1 MTESVNQILDS
12 VVEDLGGVRRDGQ
25 VQMVELVMDA
35 LKESGHLLVQAGTG
49 TGKSI
54 GYLVPAMSWSV
65 DTGDR
70 VIISTATLALQ
81 RQIVRQD
88 APRVARAVTA
98 ISGKT
103 PRVALLKGWNN
114 YVCLRKAAGGYPEE
128 DALMSRAAGEYG
140 ATATGEEVTRLRE
153 WSMSTDT
160 GDRDDLV
167 PGVSERAWRQVSLS
181 KPECIGN
188 KCPLRDSC
196 FPLLARASAEDA
208 DIVVTNHSM
217 LGIESART
225 PVLPEAGA
233 FIVDEAHDLVD
244 RVTSQLTS
252 SLSAPEVAGLAR
264 LLRREK
270 ILATGL
276 ESAGE
281 AIGTALDKLDDGRI
295 TTMPDA
301 LSDALLTLLGELQQ
315 ANADVAD
322 LPGKNEADAA
332 AKSVARGRVQG
343 LAEVVE
349 RLLSDA
355 RMSGKLV
362 TWVQRDFDDKPSLHV
377 APLDVSNS
385 LADELFEGKPAVLT
399 SATLAL
405 GGSFEHV
412 ASDVGFTYPS
422 QGPWDGV
429 DVGSPFDHAK
439 QGILYVAD
447 KLPTPGRDG
456 YGEEQLQEIVEL
468 IQASGGGAL
477 GLFTSR
483 RGAERAAEYV
493 RERVETPVLV
503 QGEDQLPTLVGEFA
517 GNDEASLFGTI
528 SLWQGVDVPGR
539 TCRLVIIDRIPFPR
553 PDEPLSQARTQAVG
567 AAGGNGFMQ
576 VAASH
581 AALLLAQ
588 GAGRLVRRHD
598 DRGVVAVLD
607 PRLRKARYAGFLL
620 SSLPP
625 MWRTTDGGLVRD
637 ALRRLRD
644 A

>member
-70 VIISTATLALQ
+70 VIVSTATLALQ

-252 SLSAPEVAGLAR
+252 SISAPEVAGLAR

-281 AIGTALDKLDDGRI
+281 AIGTALDELDDGRI

-301 LSDALLTLLGELQQ
+301 LSDALLALLGELQQ

-412 ASDVGFTYPS
+412 ASDVGFAYPS

-468 IQASGGGAL
+468 IHASGGGAL

-503 QGEDQLPTLVGEFA
+503 QGEDQLPTLVREFA

-625 MWRTTDGGLVRD
+625 MWSTTDTEVVCD

>member
-70 VIISTATLALQ
+70 VIISTATLPLQ

-362 TWVQRDFDDKPSLHV
+362 TWVQRDFDDRPSLHV

-581 AALLLAQ
+581 AALLMAQ

>member
-103 PRVALLKGWNN
+103 PRVALVKGWNN

-362 TWVQRDFDDKPSLHV
+362 TWVQRDFDDRPSLHV

-581 AALLLAQ
+581 AALLMAQ

>member
-208 DIVVTNHSM
+208 DIVVTNHAM

-252 SLSAPEVAGLAR
+252 SISAPEVAGLAR

-468 IQASGGGAL
+468 IHASGGGAL

-503 QGEDQLPTLVGEFA
+503 QGEDQLPTLVREFA

>member
-1 MTESVNQILDS
+1 
-12 VVEDLGGVRRDGQ
+12 
-25 VQMVELVMDA
+25 
-35 LKESGHLLVQAGTG
+35 
-49 TGKSI
+49 
-54 GYLVPAMSWSV
+54 
-65 DTGDR
+65 
-70 VIISTATLALQ
+70 
-81 RQIVRQD
+81 
-88 APRVARAVTA
+88 
-98 ISGKT
+98 
-103 PRVALLKGWNN
+103 
-114 YVCLRKAAGGYPEE
+114 
-128 DALMSRAAGEYG
+128 
-140 ATATGEEVTRLRE
+140 
-153 WSMSTDT
+153 
-160 GDRDDLV
+160 
-167 PGVSERAWRQVSLS
+167 
-181 KPECIGN
+181 
-188 KCPLRDSC
+188 
-196 FPLLARASAEDA
+196 
-208 DIVVTNHSM
+208 
-217 LGIESART
+217 
-225 PVLPEAGA
+225 
-233 FIVDEAHDLVD
+233 
-244 RVTSQLTS
+244 
-252 SLSAPEVAGLAR
+252 
-264 LLRREK
+264 
-270 ILATGL
+270 
-276 ESAGE
+276 
-281 AIGTALDKLDDGRI
+281 
-295 TTMPDA
+295 
-301 LSDALLTLLGELQQ
+301 
-315 ANADVAD
+315 
-322 LPGKNEADAA
+322 
-332 AKSVARGRVQG
+332 
-343 LAEVVE
+343 
-349 RLLSDA
+349 
-355 RMSGKLV
+355 MSGKLV
-362 TWVQRDFDDKPSLHV
+362 TWVQRDFDDRPSLHV

-503 QGEDQLPTLVGEFA
+503 QGEDQLPTLVREFA

>member
-70 VIISTATLALQ
+70 VIVSTATLALQ

-252 SLSAPEVAGLAR
+252 SISAPEVAGLAR

-281 AIGTALDKLDDGRI
+281 AIGTALDGLDDGRI

-301 LSDALLTLLGELQQ
+301 LSDALLALLGELQQ

-412 ASDVGFTYPS
+412 ASDVGFAYPS

-468 IQASGGGAL
+468 IHASGGGAL

-503 QGEDQLPTLVGEFA
+503 QGEDQLPTLVREFA

-625 MWRTTDGGLVRD
+625 MWRTTDTEVVCD

>member
-140 ATATGEEVTRLRE
+140 ATATGEEVTRLRD

-362 TWVQRDFDDKPSLHV
+362 TWVQRDFDDRPSLHV

-581 AALLLAQ
+581 AALLMAQ

>member
-252 SLSAPEVAGLAR
+252 SISAPEVAGLAR

-281 AIGTALDKLDDGRI
+281 AIGTALDELDDGRI

-362 TWVQRDFDDKPSLHV
+362 TWVQRDFDDRPSLHV

-412 ASDVGFTYPS
+412 ASDVGFAYPS

-468 IQASGGGAL
+468 IHASGGGAL

-503 QGEDQLPTLVGEFA
+503 QGEDQLPTLVREFA

-625 MWRTTDGGLVRD
+625 MWRTTDTEVVCD

>member
-362 TWVQRDFDDKPSLHV
+362 TWVQRDFDDRPSLHV

-405 GGSFEHV
+405 GGSYEHV

-581 AALLLAQ
+581 AALLMAQ

>member
-362 TWVQRDFDDKPSLHV
+362 TWVQRDFDDRPSLHV

>member
-70 VIISTATLALQ
+70 VIVSTATLALQ

-252 SLSAPEVAGLAR
+252 SISAPEVAGLAR

-281 AIGTALDKLDDGRI
+281 AIGTALDELDDGRI

-301 LSDALLTLLGELQQ
+301 LSDALLALLGELQQ

-412 ASDVGFTYPS
+412 ASDVGFAYPS

-468 IQASGGGAL
+468 IHASGGGAL

-503 QGEDQLPTLVGEFA
+503 QGEDQLPTLVREFA

-625 MWRTTDGGLVRD
+625 MWRTTDTEVVCD

>member
-252 SLSAPEVAGLAR
+252 SISAPEVAGLAR

-412 ASDVGFTYPS
+412 ASDVGFAYPS

-503 QGEDQLPTLVGEFA
+503 QGEDQLPTLVREFA

-625 MWRTTDGGLVRD
+625 MWRTTDTEVVCD

>member
-362 TWVQRDFDDKPSLHV
+362 TWVQRDFDDRPSLHV

-539 TCRLVIIDRIPFPR
+539 TCRLVIVDRIPFPR

-581 AALLLAQ
+581 AALLMAQ

>member
-70 VIISTATLALQ
+70 VIVSTATLALQ

-301 LSDALLTLLGELQQ
+301 LSDALLALLGELQQ

-362 TWVQRDFDDKPSLHV
+362 TWVQRDFDDRPSLHV

-412 ASDVGFTYPS
+412 ASDVGFAYPS

-468 IQASGGGAL
+468 IHASGGGAL

-503 QGEDQLPTLVGEFA
+503 QGEDQLPTLVREFA

-625 MWRTTDGGLVRD
+625 MWRTTDTEVVCD

>member
-252 SLSAPEVAGLAR
+252 SISAPEVAGLAR

-362 TWVQRDFDDKPSLHV
+362 TWVQRDFDDRPSLHV

-581 AALLLAQ
+581 AALLMAQ

>member
-362 TWVQRDFDDKPSLHV
+362 TWVQRDFDDRPSLHV

-539 TCRLVIIDRIPFPR
+539 TCRLVIVDRIPFPR

>member
-70 VIISTATLALQ
+70 VIVSTATLALQ

-301 LSDALLTLLGELQQ
+301 LSDALLALLGELQQ

-412 ASDVGFTYPS
+412 ASDVGFAYPS

-468 IQASGGGAL
+468 IHASGGGAL

-503 QGEDQLPTLVGEFA
+503 QGEDQLPTLVREFA

>member
-70 VIISTATLALQ
+70 VIVSTATLALQ

-362 TWVQRDFDDKPSLHV
+362 TWVQRDFDDRPSLHV

-539 TCRLVIIDRIPFPR
+539 TCRLVIVDRIPFPR

-581 AALLLAQ
+581 AALLMAQ

>member
-70 VIISTATLALQ
+70 VIISTATLPLQ

-252 SLSAPEVAGLAR
+252 SISAPEVAGLAR

-281 AIGTALDKLDDGRI
+281 AIGTALDELDDGRI

-301 LSDALLTLLGELQQ
+301 LSDALLALLGELQQ

-412 ASDVGFTYPS
+412 ASDVGFAYPS

-468 IQASGGGAL
+468 IHASGGGAL

-503 QGEDQLPTLVGEFA
+503 QGEDQLPTLVREFA

-625 MWRTTDGGLVRD
+625 MWRTTDTEVVCD

>member
-70 VIISTATLALQ
+70 VIVSTATLALQ

-281 AIGTALDKLDDGRI
+281 AIGTALDELDDGRI

-362 TWVQRDFDDKPSLHV
+362 TWVQRDFDDRPSLHV

-412 ASDVGFTYPS
+412 ASDVGFAYPS

-468 IQASGGGAL
+468 IHASGGGAL

-503 QGEDQLPTLVGEFA
+503 QGEDQLPTLVREFA

>member
-362 TWVQRDFDDKPSLHV
+362 TWVQRDFDDRPSLHV

-581 AALLLAQ
+581 AALLMAQ

>member
-114 YVCLRKAAGGYPEE
+114 YVCLRKAAGSYPEE

-281 AIGTALDKLDDGRI
+281 AIGTALDELDDGRI

-362 TWVQRDFDDKPSLHV
+362 TWVQRDFDDRPSLHV

-581 AALLLAQ
+581 AALLMAQ

-625 MWRTTDGGLVRD
+625 MWRTTDTEVVCD

>member
-362 TWVQRDFDDKPSLHV
+362 TWVQRDFDDRPSLHV

-581 AALLLAQ
+581 AALLMAQ

-625 MWRTTDGGLVRD
+625 MWRTTDTEVVCD

>member
-252 SLSAPEVAGLAR
+252 SISAPEVAGLAR

-362 TWVQRDFDDKPSLHV
+362 TWVQRDFDDRPSLHV

>member
-581 AALLLAQ
+581 AALLMAQ

>member
-70 VIISTATLALQ
+70 VIVSTATLALQ

-362 TWVQRDFDDKPSLHV
+362 TWVQRDFDDRPSLHV

-581 AALLLAQ
+581 AALLMAQ

>member
-362 TWVQRDFDDKPSLHV
+362 TWVQRDFDDRPSLHV

-503 QGEDQLPTLVGEFA
+503 QGEDQLPTLVREFA

-581 AALLLAQ
+581 AALLMAQ

>member
-70 VIISTATLALQ
+70 VIVSTATLALQ

-362 TWVQRDFDDKPSLHV
+362 TWVQRDFDDRPSLHV

-412 ASDVGFTYPS
+412 ASDVGFAYPS

-468 IQASGGGAL
+468 IHASGGGAL

-503 QGEDQLPTLVGEFA
+503 QGEDQLPTLVREFA

-625 MWRTTDGGLVRD
+625 MWRTTDTEVVCD